1 MNADNVAGAKAAS
14 ASSGASDTIAGD
26 SADLTLVDNL
36 SRILQQGPLPG
47 ELEDF
52 SDEDTRAAAAFIAQC
67 ASRRPPGKALVRV
80 ESFGTQLGRRRMRIC
95 IANDDMPFLVDSV
108 AGAIAARGLIIHRL
122 LHPVVCVRRDSDGC
136 LTEIEP
142 LCEDRERRESIMY
155 IEVDRA
161 DARTRSELLH
171 ELQHVLEAVRASVT
185 DWKAMQQRM
194 REDADRTED
203 E

>member
-14 ASSGASDTIAGD
+14 ASSGASDTKAGD
-26 SADLTLVDNL
+26 DADRSLVDSL
-36 SRILQQGPLPG
+36 SHILQQGALPG

-108 AGAIAARGLIIHRL
+108 AGRSPRAA
-122 LHPVVCVRRDSDGC
+122 
-136 LTEIEP
+136 
-142 LCEDRERRESIMY
+142 
-155 IEVDRA
+155 
-161 DARTRSELLH
+161 
-171 ELQHVLEAVRASVT
+171 
-185 DWKAMQQRM
+185 
-194 REDADRTED
+194 
-203 E
+203 

>member
-14 ASSGASDTIAGD
+14 ASSGASDTIAGAK
-26 SADLTLVDNL
+26 ADDGADRTLVDSL
-36 SRILQQGPLPG
+36 SAILQQGALPG

-52 SDEDTRAAAAFIAQC
+52 SGEDTRAAAAFIAQC

-122 LHPVVCVRRDSDGC
+122 LHPVV
-136 LTEIEP
+136 
-142 LCEDRERRESIMY
+142 
-155 IEVDRA
+155 
-161 DARTRSELLH
+161 
-171 ELQHVLEAVRASVT
+171 
-185 DWKAMQQRM
+185 
-194 REDADRTED
+194 
-203 E
+203 